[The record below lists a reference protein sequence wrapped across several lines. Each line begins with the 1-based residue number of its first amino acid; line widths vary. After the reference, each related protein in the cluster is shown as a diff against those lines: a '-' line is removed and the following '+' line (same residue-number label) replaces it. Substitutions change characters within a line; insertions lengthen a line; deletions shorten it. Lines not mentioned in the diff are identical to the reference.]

1 MVLRIYFCN
10 FAADFIPSAMIKNAI
25 WIAGLICLSACSTP
39 KSKTSKVEHEDREAK
54 SLLQGLWMDE
64 ATETL
69 LWRIEGDTIYYMDTR
84 VAPLAFK
91 IVGDS
96 MKTYG
101 SLPAAY
107 YICKQGE
114 FSFWI
119 QSAMGETLRLSKVE
133 DEAESVAYTTG
144 MEEQSAAPEVLQK
157 DHVITYN
164 NVRYRGYVYINPTQI
179 KVYNPE
185 ITEEGLGIDNVY
197 YDNIIH
203 ICVYDG
209 AKKLF
214 GKDVKKEDFKEILP
228 EDYYQ
233 RAILSDMDFMGV
245 NANGYQYQA
254 KVCVPN
260 SAGCYLIHISI
271 HRNGDMEYELVL

>member
-10 FAADFIPSAMIKNAI
+10 FAADFIPSAMIKKAI
-25 WIAGLICLSACSTP
+25 WLAGLICLTACSTP
-39 KSKTSKVEHEDREAK
+39 KSKTSIDENEDREAK

-69 LWRIEGDTIYYMDTR
+69 LWRIEGDTIYYMDAR
-84 VAPLAFK
+84 IAPLAFK
-91 IVGDS
+91 VVGDS

-101 SLPAAY
+101 SMPAAY
-107 YICKQGE
+107 YIRKQGE
-114 FSFWI
+114 FAFWI
-119 QSAMGETLRLSKVE
+119 QSSMGETLRLSKVE
-133 DEAESVAYTTG
+133 DEVESVAFTTG
-144 MEEQSAAPEVLQK
+144 MEEKSTTPEVLQK
-157 DHVITYN
+157 DHIITYN

-185 ITEEGLGIDNVY
+185 ITEEGLEIDNVY

-203 ICVYDG
+203 ICVYEG
-209 AKKLF
+209 TKKLF
-214 GKDVKKEDFKEILP
+214 GKDIKKEDFKDILP
-228 EDYYQ
+228 DEYCQ
-233 RAILSDMDFMGV
+233 RAILSDMDFIGV
-245 NANGYQYQA
+245 NASGYQYQA
-254 KVCVPN
+254 TVCIPN